1 MTMTRSPH
9 PQRPD
14 TQARPAVIPSAC
26 ALLGLALTAQPALAQ
41 KLPTATALESFS
53 GHATVVGV
61 TLLAVVI
68 AIVLHYEALGL
79 LTVLLARIRLPPRPR
94 ILLLI
99 FAVLGAHIVEIWV
112 FGAGFYLLTSGTGHG
127 ALMSDHPIAF
137 LDDIYFS
144 AVCFTTLGLGDIVPV
159 GAIRFL
165 TGTEALTG
173 FVLIT
178 WSASFA
184 FLEMQRFW
192 RR

>member
-1 MTMTRSPH
+1 MAQSSCSHGVDSRRGGGH
-9 PQRPD
+9 FLLLW
-14 TQARPAVIPSAC
+14 
-26 ALLGLALTAQPALAQ
+26 ALLGFVLSAPVALAQ
-41 KLPTATALESFS
+41 QLPPSLQLETIQSQ
-53 GHATVVGV
+53 ATVVVV
-61 TLLAVVI
+61 TMLAVVV
-68 AIVLHYEALGL
+68 AVVLHYEALGIL
-79 LTVLLARIRLPPRPR
+79 SVWLARIHLPPRPR

-99 FAVLGAHIVEIWV
+99 FAVLAAHVIEIWI
-112 FGAGFYLLTSGTGHG
+112 FGVGYFVLTSSEGHG
-127 ALMSDHPIAF
+127 ALLSHHTIGF
-137 LDDIYFS
+137 LDNVYFS
-144 AVCFTTLGLGDIVPV
+144 AVCFTTLGLGDVVPV

>member
-1 MTMTRSPH
+1 MGARGSLDMSRRTRRRWWFGASLACALHAPIALA
-9 PQRPD
+9 
-14 TQARPAVIPSAC
+14 QARPAIVH
-26 ALLGLALTAQPALAQ
+26 
-41 KLPTATALESFS
+41 LESIR
-53 GHATVVGV
+53 GQATVVGV

-68 AIVLHYEALGL
+68 AIVLHYEALGI
-79 LTVLLARIRLPPRPR
+79 LTVWLRHIRLPPRPR

-112 FGAGFYLLTSGTGHG
+112 FGAGYYLLTSSAGHG
-127 ALMSDHPIAF
+127 ALLSDHPIGF
-137 LDDIYFS
+137 LDSIYFS
-144 AVCFTTLGLGDIVPV
+144 AVCFTTLGLGDVVPV

-184 FLEMQRFW
+184 FLEMQKFW

>member
-1 MTMTRSPH
+1 MTRSP
-9 PQRPD
+9 PPLRPD
-14 TQARPAVIPSAC
+14 TASRAAVNPSAI
-26 ALLGLALTAQPALAQ
+26 ALLGLALASQPALAQ
-41 KLPTATALESFS
+41 KVPTSTALQSFS

-61 TLLAVVI
+61 TVLAVVI
-68 AIVLHYEALGL
+68 AIVLHYEALGF
-79 LTVLLARIRLPPRPR
+79 LTVWLGRIRLPPRPR

-99 FAVLGAHIVEIWV
+99 FAVLGAHVVEIWV
-112 FGAGFYLLTSGTGHG
+112 FGVGYFLLTSGVGHG
-127 ALMSDHPIAF
+127 ALLSDHPIAF

-184 FLEMQRFW
+184 FLEMQKFW